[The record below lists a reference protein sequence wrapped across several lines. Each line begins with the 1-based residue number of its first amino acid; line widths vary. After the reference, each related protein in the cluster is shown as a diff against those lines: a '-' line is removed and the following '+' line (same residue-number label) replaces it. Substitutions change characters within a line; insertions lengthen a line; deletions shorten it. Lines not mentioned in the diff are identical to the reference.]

1 VRVAVAPVLAENPY
15 QELLEREL
23 RALGATFE
31 HPRLALRWALRTRV
45 DVLHLHWL
53 EYVTGSHAV
62 ESFHVTRVAL
72 RTARLFAVLLMLR
85 ARGARVVWTVHN
97 LRPHDAR
104 HARFDLNV
112 SRLVARLADRVIA
125 HSHHAAQLIERTYGV
140 RGVAVA
146 YHGGYEDHYE
156 SDAVDRGAV
165 RRHLRLPDEAH
176 VALAFGQIRAY
187 KQVPELISA
196 FRTLPGSDLR
206 LIVAGRPD
214 SESLETRVRDAAAGD
229 DRITLIM
236 KHVPD
241 RDVSELH
248 AVADVAVLAYRE
260 VFSSGVLMLA
270 LSLGVPVIAP
280 RGGTADELGGP
291 PAIELYAG
299 SELATAI
306 ARTRGS
312 NSDTARRAARETAQ
326 RFPWSA
332 TAQTVMECY
341 RET

>member
-15 QELLEREL
+15 QQLLECEL

-31 HPRLALRWALRTRV
+31 HPKLTLRWTLRTRAEI
-45 DVLHLHWL
+45 LHLHWL
-53 EYVTGSHAV
+53 EYVTGSHV
-62 ESFHVTRVAL
+62 EESRHVARVAL

-85 ARGARVVWTVHN
+85 ARGVRVVWTVHN

-104 HARFDLNV
+104 HARFDLAV

-146 YHGGYEDHYE
+146 YHGGYEAHYE
-156 SDAVDRGAV
+156 RDGVDRSAV
-165 RRHLRLPDEAH
+165 RRHLRLPEEAH
-176 VALAFGQIRAY
+176 VALAFGQVRAY
-187 KQVPELISA
+187 KHIPELITA
-196 FRTLPGSDLR
+196 FRTLPDSDLR
-206 LIVAGRPD
+206 LIVAGRPE
-214 SESLETRVRDAAAGD
+214 SECLETRVRNAAAGD
-229 DRITLIM
+229 ERVTLIM
-236 KHVPD
+236 GHIPD
-241 RDVSELH
+241 REVSELH
-248 AVADVAVLAYRE
+248 AAADVAVFAYHE
-260 VFSSGVLMLA
+260 VFSSGALMLA
-270 LSLGVPVIAP
+270 LSLGVPVVVP

-299 SELATAI
+299 PDLESAI
-306 ARTRGS
+306 ARTRRS

-332 TAQTVMECY
+332 TARKVMECY
-341 RET
+341 HGT